1 MESWLKRKWL
11 ISILINLCL
20 LIAVSPELTVAAA
33 DFSGHVSIAQNY
45 QKQALPPIP
54 VRVIDELSRI
64 KRSEIDREPPAV
76 FEKSAYSGVH
86 RLFNPNFDSNSIYF
100 IRLHVVYRRGF
111 QQACQLTDIP
121 PPSWLIS

>member
-1 MESWLKRKWL
+1 MKSWLKRKWL
-11 ISILINLCL
+11 ISILISLCL

-33 DFSGHVSIAQNY
+33 NFSGHVSIAQNY

-54 VRVIDELSRI
+54 VRVIDELSRN
-64 KRSEIDREPPAV
+64 KRSEIDRETPAV
-76 FEKSAYSGVH
+76 FEKSAFSGIY
-86 RLFNPNFDSNSIYF
+86 RLFNPNFASTSNYF
-100 IRLHVVYRRGF
+100 KRVDVAYRRGF